1 MGGASEPEDVG
12 LEEDS
17 AMLRRL
23 VGRAKGLLG
32 RSPVTSC
39 DGRRTNGLD
48 FSGDREGDS
57 GLVGDSDRS
66 RTVEGERK
74 SASESGRR
82 KGDARGER
90 GELNDNFVGEACVC
104 QSIVQVECYTDT
116 DHGSRDSAEKW
127 RVKCTEYGN
136 KVAV

>member
-1 MGGASEPEDVG
+1 MREAWREKEMGGAREPEDVG
-12 LEEDS
+12 LDEDS

-32 RSPVTSC
+32 RSPVVNC
-39 DGRRTNGLD
+39 EGRRTNGLD

-66 RTVEGERK
+66 RTVEGERRRP
-74 SASESGRR
+74 SESGRR

-90 GELNDNFVGEACVC
+90 CELNDNFVGEA
-104 QSIVQVECYTDT
+104 
-116 DHGSRDSAEKW
+116 
-127 RVKCTEYGN
+127 
-136 KVAV
+136 